1 MSAAQALNDGS
12 EIERREAARDEIGR
26 FGEQQHQ
33 RPAEVIHMSFPPSDP
48 RGSFRFPD
56 PESFD
61 GTLEE
66 FHQFF
71 ATQPIDDET
80 LARVNSC
87 YLTARNRDFREL
99 RDEGLIAFEN
109 DDEIVAWFRAASAAE
124 VEAELRTRK
133 DRYADNHAFKKLNE
147 RWPGGASISPLKTRT
162 YARVFQ
168 MVRLRGIL
176 NNDELEDQL
185 LAMPVPQNEDGLT
198 FKDLAIRFRLNDW
211 ADNAFDR

>member
-1 MSAAQALNDGS
+1 MSAAQALSDGG
-12 EIERREAARDEIGR
+12 EIERREASRDDIGR

-33 RPAEVIHMSFPPSDP
+33 RPAEVIQMSFPPADP

-56 PESFD
+56 PESFS
-61 GTLEE
+61 GSLEE
-66 FHQFF
+66 FHAFF

-87 YLTARNRDFREL
+87 YLTARNRDFQQL

-109 DDEIVAWFRAASAAE
+109 DDDMVAWFRAATADE
-124 VEAELRTRK
+124 VKAELRTRK
-133 DRYADNHAFKKLNE
+133 DDYADAYAVRKLNE
-147 RWPGGASISPLKTRT
+147 RWPGGPSISPLKTRT

-176 NNDELEDQL
+176 KDPELKDQL
-185 LAMPVPQNEDGLT
+185 MAMPVPQSNGEFTYGE
-198 FKDLAIRFRLNDW
+198 LANRFRLSIW

>member
-1 MSAAQALNDGS
+1 MSAAHALSDGS
-12 EIERREAARDEIGR
+12 EIERRESARDDLGR
-26 FGEQQHQ
+26 FGAQQHQ
-33 RPAEVIHMSFPPSDP
+33 RPAEVVHMSFPPADP

-56 PESFD
+56 PESFN

-66 FHQFF
+66 FHAFF

-87 YLTARNRDFREL
+87 YLTARNRDFDKL
-99 RDEGLIAFEN
+99 RREGLLAFEN
-109 DDEIVAWFRAASAAE
+109 DDDMVAWFRAATADE
-124 VEAELRTRK
+124 VTAELRTRK
-133 DRYADNHAFKKLNE
+133 DDYADAYAVRKLNE

-176 NNDELEDQL
+176 NNDELEHQL
-185 LAMPVPQNEDGLT
+185 LAMPVPRSDEGLT
-198 FKDLAIRFRLNDW
+198 FKDLAVRFRLNDW